1 MSTAANMSSDICL
14 VPQQHLTEVLGNDD
28 TNYTLQRDATTNKEH
43 HYYANQLATKD
54 KTLTIGITEV
64 LDGKAETYVSCIK
77 EKLSDIDSSG
87 NSSTILNK
95 VSHFMTDRSST
106 EEKVNKILN
115 ESSRQ
120 ECNSFKCSVHP
131 LLQFSD
137 TCKKELTVMEQELK
151 IKDIDDKKK
160 KYTVLLRIF

>member
-1 MSTAANMSSDICL
+1 
-14 VPQQHLTEVLGNDD
+14 
-28 TNYTLQRDATTNKEH
+28 
-43 HYYANQLATKD
+43 LATKD

-64 LDGKAETYVSCIK
+64 LDGKAPTYVSCVK

-95 VSHFMTDRSST
+95 VSNFMT

-115 ESSRQ
+115 DASSQ
-120 ECNSFKCSVHP
+120 ECNFFKCSVHR
-131 LLQFSD
+131 LLQFSN

-151 IKDIDDKKK
+151 IKDIGDQKKRNIQR
-160 KYTVLLRIF
+160 Y